1 FSRSRAD
8 EHRREFVNV
17 TVPDVGHVKLAGRVL
32 AKRRKI
38 YERDIA
44 ARRRNRKKLT
54 GNILKVRS
62 GRSVIIESKYSR
74 ASAARSEIITEN
86 VNALERGK
94 HRAAI
99 NVTADDRASDAVRII
114 KNGIDPWRIRR
125 RGWHRRRRWISR
137 ILNESFPVSP
147 TVIFAPA
154 GIGRLLNVN
163 FFAGVLA
170 DVADKQPAGRAI
182 ETVPEGIAQTEQP
195 NFALRR
201 GRWRRSRTRVG
212 IVSRNCVSPGRRID
226 VDAQHFGEQRGGVL
240 RVAAGLDV
248 AGAKIIRVSAIP
260 G

>member
-1 FSRSRAD
+1 AHTAQAYCKIENHCEIAGRAATATFHSARSDERQINVVSRNAVKFSRSRAD

-32 AKRRKI
+32 AKRRTI

-114 KNGIDPWRIRR
+114 KNG
-125 RGWHRRRRWISR
+125 
-137 ILNESFPVSP
+137 
-147 TVIFAPA
+147 
-154 GIGRLLNVN
+154 
-163 FFAGVLA
+163 
-170 DVADKQPAGRAI
+170 
-182 ETVPEGIAQTEQP
+182 
-195 NFALRR
+195 
-201 GRWRRSRTRVG
+201 
-212 IVSRNCVSPGRRID
+212 
-226 VDAQHFGEQRGGVL
+226 
-240 RVAAGLDV
+240 
-248 AGAKIIRVSAIP
+248 
-260 G
+260 